1 MRDLERRADREG
13 RNGEDVVDLLRVL
26 VELVRVSFLGSEIP
40 VKFSENSGEDI
51 ERLDAGELV
60 RG

>member
-26 VELVRVSFLGSEIP
+26 VELVRVSFLGSEIA